1 MGAGAVLFSLPA
13 IHFIFLLTPL
23 SRTSSASIMRSTS
36 TFLAIILILELSVL
50 FGSCARVSSEV
61 SIESKQGVP
70 KLDVEREEESEDEDG
85 EVEEVEEVEN
95 AEDLEDE
102 QPSSKG
108 QSSGKES
115 TSERDRSKAVCCK
128 CGQKA
133 SNDEVVYSCSVAAT
147 CRRCRKYG
155 GEDQAETIPAR
166 GACRKGTRGQH
177 TACKNAFQR
186 L

>member
-1 MGAGAVLFSLPA
+1 MG
-13 IHFIFLLTPL
+13 
-23 SRTSSASIMRSTS
+23 R
-36 TFLAIILILELSVL
+36 
-50 FGSCARVSSEV
+50 
-61 SIESKQGVP
+61 QGVP
-70 KLDVEREEESEDEDG
+70 KLDVEREEENEDED
-85 EVEEVEEVEN
+85 EE

-108 QSSGKES
+108 QSLGKER
-115 TSERDRSKAVCCK
+115 TSDRDRSKAVCCK